1 MHMPG
6 WAAVPSKSV
15 SMPLIKNG
23 AITDDPWQFP
33 AEDGPMPETGSV
45 AVSLTQWQ
53 REKAA
58 LLARSTPLG
67 LLLTGNDSLDDI
79 VPNITAYDLIAFV
92 FPTFQDG
99 RPYSMAR
106 LVRERHGYTGELR
119 ATGDVSRDQ
128 FLFMYRCG
136 FDAFEVSAGNAIED
150 WLRAV
155 SEISIWYQPTNDPRS
170 ALTTLRH
177 KLHALE

>member
-1 MHMPG
+1 
-6 WAAVPSKSV
+6 
-15 SMPLIKNG
+15 MPLIKSG
-23 AITDDPWQFP
+23 AIVDDPWRFP
-33 AEDGPMPETGSV
+33 AEDTPLPETGPV
-45 AVSLTQWQ
+45 AVSFNRWR

-58 LLARSTPLG
+58 LLARGKPLG
-67 LLLTGNDSLDDI
+67 LLLTSDDAAEDI
-79 VPNITAYDLIAFV
+79 APDIATFDLIALV
-92 FPTFQDG
+92 FPTFRDG

-136 FDAFEVSAGNAIED
+136 FDAFEVATGDAIED

-155 SEISIWYQPTNDPRS
+155 SEISIWYQPTNDPRGTL
-170 ALTTLRH
+170 ATLRH
-177 KLHALE
+177 QSPTVE